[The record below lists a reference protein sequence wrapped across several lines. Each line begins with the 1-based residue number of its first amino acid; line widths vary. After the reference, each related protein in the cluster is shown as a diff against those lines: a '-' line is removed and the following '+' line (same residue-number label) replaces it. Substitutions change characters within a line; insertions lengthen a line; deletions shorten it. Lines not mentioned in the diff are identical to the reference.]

1 MSPFV
6 VPVNASAALVLLPS
20 SRETVVVGVMTIGG
34 GAGGVGVGVGVGVG
48 GVGVGVGGVGGVGVG
63 VGVVVTVLL
72 ALLED
77 VAIDDDS
84 ELGIAVEPQP
94 TSQTVATNMRDNL
107 LVSQHFSRN
116 LSSESTKTD
125 STRLGAVRG

>member
-20 SRETVVVGVMTIGG
+20 STETVVVGVMTIGG
-34 GAGGVGVGVGVGVG
+34 GAGGVGVGVGEGAGVG
-48 GVGVGVGGVGGVGVG
+48 GVGVGVGGVGVGL
-63 VGVVVTVLL
+63 VVTVLL

-77 VAIDDDS
+77 VVIDDDS

-107 LVSQHFSRN
+107 LASQHFSRN

-125 STRLGAVRG
+125 STRLGAVRD